1 MIKKAG
7 ASVLVL
13 VMMALLLGTMAC
25 GQPAAAPDKP
35 KVLDYPTKDLT
46 LIVPFK
52 PGGAFDTSARI
63 VAPFI
68 EKYLPK
74 KVNVV
79 VKNVAGALG
88 KLGLAELAKSGADG
102 YTMAVFEPFQFAVHR
117 ACGET
122 EIADVS
128 AFTYLGRVQKVP
140 FMLALSGKGTLKTLA
155 DIKGQKLSVTTG
167 TEMFAAASVVK
178 ALGAKEFVPVVFD
191 SGPEGVLAAM
201 RGDANAVFVT
211 YPTVMKSVGNDQGKL
226 YLSLV
231 TSDKRQPGAPDAL
244 TPAEAGLNLPEAV
257 LYSNIVV
264 AAPAGVPQDVADV
277 LSGAVLKATSD
288 PEYIA
293 QMEKAGLVPAVL
305 EVKDAKT
312 LIASMSK
319 TADSGKDLYCPL
331 RTQ

>member
-1 MIKKAG
+1 MSRKLYRTVVA
-7 ASVLVL
+7 LV
-13 VMMALLLGTMAC
+13 VATLLLGSLGC
-25 GQPAAAPDKP
+25 GQPAAAPDKA
-35 KVLDYPTKDLT
+35 KVSNYPTKDLT

-79 VKNVAGALG
+79 VKNVAGASG
-88 KLGLAELAKSGADG
+88 KLGLEEMSKSPADG
-102 YTMAVFEPFQFAVHR
+102 YTLAVFEPFQFAVHR

-122 EIADVS
+122 AIADVK
-128 AFTYLGRVQKVP
+128 ALTYVGRVQKVP

-211 YPTVMKSVGNDQGKL
+211 YPTVMKSVGTDQGKL

-231 TSDKRQPGAPDAL
+231 TSDKRQTGAPDAL
-244 TPAEAGLNLPEAV
+244 TVKEAGLDLPEAV
-257 LYSNIVV
+257 LYSNIVM
-264 AAPAGVPQDVADV
+264 AAPAGVPQDVADA
-277 LSGAVLKATSD
+277 LAAAVLKATSD

-293 QMEKAGLVPAVL
+293 QMEKAGLAPAVL
-305 EVKDAKT
+305 EAKDAKT
-312 LIASMSK
+312 LIESMVK